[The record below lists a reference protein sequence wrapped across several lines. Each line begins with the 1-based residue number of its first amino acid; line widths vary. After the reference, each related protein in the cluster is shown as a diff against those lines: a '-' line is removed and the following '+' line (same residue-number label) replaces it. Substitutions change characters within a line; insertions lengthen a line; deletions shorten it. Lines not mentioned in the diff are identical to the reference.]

1 MSRFSNP
8 LSHVRVASPCP
19 ADWDSM
25 IGDERV
31 RFCGQCELNVYN
43 LSALTKTQA
52 ENLIAGTERRL
63 CIRFYRRR
71 DGSILTKDCPIGLR
85 ALKQRLSRI
94 RRAVVSAVLGFV
106 AGAGGTIGLHRLE
119 NLLIDSIVDP
129 PGQVLGQIADSH
141 LSLPV
146 DRPEV
151 GKYVTGTYA
160 MEPPFVQGRIM
171 PLKRRNRR

>member
-43 LSALTKTQA
+43 LSAMTKTQA

-63 CIRFYRRR
+63 CVRFYRRE
-71 DGSILTKDCPIGLR
+71 DGSIITQDCPVGLR
-85 ALKQRLSRI
+85 AFRRRMSKI
-94 RRAVVSAVLGFV
+94 RRAAVAAILGFF
-106 AGAGGTIGLHRLE
+106 AGAGGTVALNRAENILTGSSSRWPQRTMGMIAEPVEPIVRRPDAGQLE
-119 NLLIDSIVDP
+119 LQPPVSRGRSLLS
-129 PGQVLGQIADSH
+129 
-141 LSLPV
+141 
-146 DRPEV
+146 RPR
-151 GKYVTGTYA
+151 
-160 MEPPFVQGRIM
+160 Q
-171 PLKRRNRR
+171 RR